1 MARTTTFTFY
11 HNVNLPMGIDTFY
24 FSDRSAQNTFFA
36 NKVLTTV
43 SNCYYQRTHEGK
55 VKIQR
60 SYSTMYRCDYMS
72 FINPDYENKR
82 FYAFVTGVNY
92 IDDSTT
98 EITYVIDNIQTWLLD
113 CTLQPCFIDRAH
125 SISDVFG
132 LNMLTD
138 DLDTGEYITRSIQ
151 LNAVDTDMIVIVL
164 ATFDIITWC
173 TSDYATKN
181 SPTTWVK
188 DGIYDNLS
196 QVGFYCDINGTG
208 ATTGSALQVFF
219 NKVFEGSGGVTID
232 DIVNIYIYPKIGVKF
247 GTGEVADG
255 TSQGGLF
262 NNVYPVGGAYSTS
275 SATGDYGTEVNLMI
289 NPLFGQDKTIDGYL
303 PKNNKLYQYPYC
315 VLHVS
320 NNDGSAIDYKF
331 ERFRDSNGDV
341 IQSPKA
347 QIFGTSCGDAKIRL
361 VPKNYLSPWGQY
373 QDFDYGIDSGSYPT
387 VTMTGDAYNIYLA
400 QNKNRIANMY
410 NQMEVAPYRQLFQGL
425 LNMGSASVSGG
436 MKGGQL
442 GAVGGALGSATSL
455 FNGSVNTGF
464 DTIDKIGQ
472 LTAQREDLKIA
483 PGTASG
489 LSGVGMSF
497 QNGRKTFTFTVKTI
511 DRQHA
516 KMIDDYYTMF
526 GYPVRQIATPYIHAR
541 IGFTYIKTCGC
552 LITGDLPE
560 EVKDYL
566 QRMFDSGIRFWA
578 DTSHIGDYSI
588 TNTPVIT

>member
-1 MARTTTFTFY
+1 M
-11 HNVNLPMGIDTFY
+11 
-24 FSDRSAQNTFFA
+24 
-36 NKVLTTV
+36 
-43 SNCYYQRTHEGK
+43 
-55 VKIQR
+55 
-60 SYSTMYRCDYMS
+60 
-72 FINPDYENKR
+72 
-82 FYAFVTGVNY
+82 
-92 IDDSTT
+92 
-98 EITYVIDNIQTWLLD
+98 
-113 CTLQPCFIDRAH
+113 
-125 SISDVFG
+125 
-132 LNMLTD
+132 
-138 DLDTGEYITRSIQ
+138 
-151 LNAVDTDMIVIVL
+151 
-164 ATFDIITWC
+164 
-173 TSDYATKN
+173 
-181 SPTTWVK
+181 
-188 DGIYDNLS
+188 
-196 QVGFYCDINGTG
+196 
-208 ATTGSALQVFF
+208 
-219 NKVFEGSGGVTID
+219 
-232 DIVNIYIYPKIGVKF
+232 
-247 GTGEVADG
+247 
-255 TSQGGLF
+255 
-262 NNVYPVGGAYSTS
+262 
-275 SATGDYGTEVNLMI
+275 
-289 NPLFGQDKTIDGYL
+289 
-303 PKNNKLYQYPYC
+303 
-315 VLHVS
+315 
-320 NNDGSAIDYKF
+320 
-331 ERFRDSNGDV
+331 
-341 IQSPKA
+341 
-347 QIFGTSCGDAKIRL
+347 
-361 VPKNYLSPWGQY
+361 SPWGQY